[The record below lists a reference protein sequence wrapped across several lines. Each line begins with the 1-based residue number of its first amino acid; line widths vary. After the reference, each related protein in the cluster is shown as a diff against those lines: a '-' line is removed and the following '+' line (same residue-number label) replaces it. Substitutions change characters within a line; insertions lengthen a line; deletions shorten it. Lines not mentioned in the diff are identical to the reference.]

1 MKNIIAW
8 LKGAIGE
15 QAANLLIAKL
25 LTKENLKKFATSIL
39 DKAEELALKTETKI
53 DDKIVA
59 KLKEI
64 ANIE

>member
-15 QAANLLIAKL
+15 QAAGILIAKF
-25 LTKENLKKFATSIL
+25 LTKDNLKKIAKSIL
-39 DKAEELALKTETKI
+39 NKAEELAANTKTKI

-64 ANIE
+64 ADLD